1 MVAVGLTVVEP
12 LRVTVPM
19 PLSMVTAVAFV
30 AVQDRVTLVPA
41 VTEAGCADKVTVGLA
56 VEGSEA
62 VEEPVLLLLL
72 LLLDGTPPHPANAI
86 RIERITRI
94 DDLQSARRRTTCN
107 SAMLALESGTLGRVA
122 RQLWRTYVSQFVTSE
137 MKNRTDKRIEEWKLR
152 TRSRSK

>member
-1 MVAVGLTVVEP
+1 VVAVGLTVVEP

-56 VEGSEA
+56 VEGSEE
-62 VEEPVLLLLL
+62 VEEPVLLL

-94 DDLQSARRRTTCN
+94 DDLQSTRRRTTCN

-137 MKNRTDKRIEEWKLR
+137 MKN
-152 TRSRSK
+152 

>member
-1 MVAVGLTVVEP
+1 VVAVGLTVVEP

-56 VEGSEA
+56 VEGSEE
-62 VEEPVLLLLL
+62 VEEPVLLLPPLL

-86 RIERITRI
+86 RIERTTRI
-94 DDLQSARRRTTCN
+94 DDLQRPRGRTTCN

-137 MKNRTDKRIEEWKLR
+137 MKN
-152 TRSRSK
+152 

>member
-1 MVAVGLTVVEP
+1 VVAVGLTVVEP

-30 AVQDRVTLVPA
+30 AVQDRVTLVPV

-56 VEGSEA
+56 VEGSEE
-62 VEEPVLLLLL
+62 VEEPVLL

-94 DDLQSARRRTTCN
+94 DDLQSTRRRTTRN

-137 MKNRTDKRIEEWKLR
+137 MKN
-152 TRSRSK
+152 